1 MHNIS
6 DGDDTRTGAPSSLC
20 FPCTV
25 YNMAVA
31 ACRLEDIFDMPDP
44 KNNEWL
50 NAAKRLLCVALE
62 QQAKSSAS
70 RHRAMLFQPS

>member
-1 MHNIS
+1 
-6 DGDDTRTGAPSSLC
+6 
-20 FPCTV
+20 
-25 YNMAVA
+25 MAVA